1 MFIYKYSIGWVPE
14 QVKSFGNEARF
25 IHRACENVAV
35 KNKSIQ
41 QLLIDLVNLGLDPIL
56 RDLDGNTPFHIAA
69 KFKKVEVFK
78 DLMLITSGFISLTSL
93 PFELWYKIIFQVG
106 CYVLQY
112 LILLLLLL
120 LPFVYY

>member
-1 MFIYKYSIGWVPE
+1 MYTLAASNI
-14 QVKSFGNEARF
+14 
-25 IHRACENVAV
+25 NV
-35 KNKSIQ
+35 IR

-56 RDLDGNTPFHIAA
+56 PDLDGNTPLHIAA